1 VANSVGG
8 GYGSFSEQGGVTTN
22 IEAVQVEAPAP
33 ERRVCAAFRAVA
45 QAMTI
50 RASCLDDKDVP
61 HPASQVS
68 PERQVANGFE
78 GEIYRCIAGTRL
90 QYTMLQSEGASDG
103 QSMSCRKGEALYHQ
117 SNGRL
122 ECRAQKPARDC
133 NERSLLRRYGA
144 GVKVL
149 SAVAG
154 QECVA
159 WRTEAAAG
167 PSSTGAGGAAPL
179 ELSAIQP

>member
-1 VANSVGG
+1 VGG

-22 IEAVQVEAPAP
+22 IEAVQVEAPASD
-33 ERRVCAAFRAVA
+33 RRVCAAFRAVA
-45 QAMTI
+45 RVTTI

-90 QYTMLQSEGASDG
+90 QYTMLQSEAASDG

-117 SNGRL
+117 NNGRL

-144 GVKVL
+144 GLKVL

-154 QECVA
+154 QECVT

-167 PSSTGAGGAAPL
+167 PPLTGASGPAPL